1 MSVLTHFFNLI
12 KPAKTDGVKVQDF
25 NANMDIIDTEMHKP
39 PLTVNG
45 VEPNPETRNLELT
58 TVPLADNLT
67 SDDAQFNIGTYLERT
82 SGGSTPVHD
91 GDAFLSTIK
100 GNQVKTGYIP
110 EVIDLHV
117 YAVPREAPQP
127 IEATLDAST
136 FETFVEVAGTYT
148 LTYDGTEW
156 SASPSDYGLTI
167 ANDPVDGDEIVIYWD
182 GTNNPEMTVDAVPRQ
197 VPPAITAQLS
207 VDVWRAYVPASG
219 TYTFTYTSG
228 WSANL
233 SLYGI
238 TVQNDPVA
246 GDEISVDYVKLNRGT
261 ITTAAVTSFNSTG
274 WNLYNNDTGI
284 ARVIKYSD
292 DYGYMVGGN
301 YSVLQYSETA
311 GGTGSIVTVENG
323 YFNIPAD
330 GFITVIGGDA
340 TTYIFP
346 TWTDWVEGYP
356 GDFEAYQCDT
366 ITLSGIMTNFPA
378 GLCAIGETR
387 DEINFNIQ
395 RAISRIQRIPYTDA
409 DLEAII
415 ASGRAYDTD
424 TNYIYVVRETPSE
437 YVFDVP
443 GAYTVSDHGIEFFLS
458 PNSVPVVC
466 ETVYGQNLKDKL
478 RMDVLTISQQTLTAA
493 QQAQA
498 RANIGAAWVDNIIY
512 HDLGED
518 TVANIETA
526 LLAFGATMNDG
537 EQKRVTFVVSAV
549 SGAFAATRYYGIII
563 RVAEKRFVV
572 QLQRSNNYGE
582 IVTGTYVT
590 NAWLWE
596 SVHNNLV
603 SLQTTVNGK
612 QDTVTT
618 TSGTASKVQYRKWGQ
633 VVFVRVY
640 DTITGTANSWVTA
653 GTLPSGYR
661 PSAEIQFPG
670 VDNSSDAALDCK
682 IKVGGDV
689 QIFFPSGVTS
699 KQVRL
704 FCTFIL

>member
-1 MSVLTHFFNLI
+1 MSVWTHFFNLI

-110 EVIDLHV
+110 EVIDMHV
-117 YAVPREAPQP
+117 YAVPREAPPP
-127 IEATLDAST
+127 IEAILDAST

-148 LTYDGTEW
+148 LTYDGSEW

-167 ANDPVDGDEIVIYWD
+167 TNDPVDGDTIVIEWD

-197 VPPAITAQLS
+197 APPAITAQLS
-207 VDVWRAYVPASG
+207 VGVWRAYVPASG
-219 TYTFTYTSG
+219 TYTFTYTSS

-233 SLYGI
+233 ALYGI

-246 GDEISVDYVKLNRGT
+246 GDEIVVEYVKLNRGT

-284 ARVIKYSD
+284 ARVIKYSN

-301 YSVLQYSETA
+301 YSVLQYSETES
-311 GGTGSIVTVENG
+311 GTGSIVTVENG

-356 GDFEAYQCDT
+356 GDFETYHCDT

-378 GLCAIGETR
+378 GLCAIGEIR

-443 GAYTVSDHGIEFFLS
+443 GTYTVSDHGIEYFLS

-478 RMDVLTISQQTLTAA
+478 RMDVLTISQQTLSAA

-498 RANIGAAWVDNIIY
+498 RTNIGAAPQNDLMIPQKIIY
-512 HDLGED
+512 VDDAEGIVSVATLN
-518 TVANIETA
+518 TVLADAGKYFIQMNATVRSN
-526 LLAFGATMNDG
+526 LLACGLLPIGLSGNLEVRKLGDNYFFLNFQSYTNRQWIATIENGTLSAWSELVNGSEIANNLTTTAAGYVLDARQGKVVND
-537 EQKRVTFVVSAV
+537 KVVTLQNFIKA
-549 SGAFAATRYYGIII
+549 SGANETTIKIGSNYLLKIWP
-563 RVAEKRFVV
+563 
-572 QLQRSNNYGE
+572 RSPGGNYQIALGL
-582 IVTGTYVT
+582 Y
-590 NAWLWE
+590 
-596 SVHNNLV
+596 
-603 SLQTTVNGK
+603 
-612 QDTVTT
+612 T
-618 TSGTASKVQYRKWGQ
+618 TSGGELKV
-633 VVFVRVY
+633 VY
-640 DTITGTANSWVTA
+640 LS
-653 GTLPSGYR
+653 
-661 PSAEIQFPG
+661 
-670 VDNSSDAALDCK
+670 
-682 IKVGGDV
+682 
-689 QIFFPSGVTS
+689 
-699 KQVRL
+699 
-704 FCTFIL
+704 